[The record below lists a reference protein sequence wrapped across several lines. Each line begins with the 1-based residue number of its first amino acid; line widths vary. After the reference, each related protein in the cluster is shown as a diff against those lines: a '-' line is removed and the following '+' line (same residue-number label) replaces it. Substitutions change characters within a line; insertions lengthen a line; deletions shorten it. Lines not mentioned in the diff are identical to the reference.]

1 MTIDW
6 LYSLRGYPTSLSP
19 TGVVVAIF
27 WFGGLLYLG
36 YASWR
41 QHPVWQKKHRR
52 IFLGLLLFALVFGVV
67 TLPWLRMEIPLPGA
81 SNSTAKAVLMLV
93 PFSVVAWMLA
103 AGLLGPVPA
112 MFLAFVSGV
121 FLGEWNTGLPM
132 EPLVYAT
139 LAWGVAWAF
148 WQPYRTRFYRLLRQ
162 PLFTSL
168 LATLFYAFLFAF
180 GALWLA
186 GVNLESK
193 LDFIFFYGLAFILR
207 AGVAL
212 LVAGVIAQA
221 VALWRPQLWG
231 SQGPYEPSPL
241 ERSLFWRVSLGMAA
255 LMAVTML
262 SIVVVNWQ
270 LARQSARELITR
282 QLETTA
288 QIVSQSIPIL
298 DSQGKS
304 ILRSIA
310 AELQLSDTS
319 EQPLSDKDLQEALHT
334 AVTKSAFF
342 TALVLADD
350 QGRVIASF
358 PDNQTLSSEDIRNIR
373 LIRSTEESESVVYK
387 RTVGDVV
394 TRNAVVA
401 FYFQMPES
409 AEGEKRYLIGYT
421 NLDENPYNEVI
432 KRSFQAPPGSSDEE
446 RSDAFRG
453 IQSEIVILDENR
465 YILYSSARDGG
476 DWLRRSTPV
485 TLEPT
490 ATSASAGEN
499 FENWSEG
506 VYEVDAP
513 RGERYLL
520 VVSQAVGAPWAV
532 LTLAPT
538 RQFQTIALHNA
549 LPLAALIGLLAVVG
563 VVGSLSLVRIL
574 TQSLRSLTTAAERI
588 ASGQLNQPLEVAS
601 VDEIGQLRRAFEYMR
616 QRLQARMSELSRLLH
631 TSQRIAATLKIEEA
645 ADAVLAAAYSPE
657 CAAVRIALSPEALPD
672 DGGDHYPTRFGRG
685 LSAKAYEGLDDQ
697 LLSLAR
703 KQSLIRFNQLSKNTA
718 LVLPKSP
725 TPQSLLAVALRYE
738 TRFLGVLYIVY
749 NTPHT
754 FSDEETRYFS
764 ALGLQM
770 AMAAYTARLYYMAE
784 VRHQRLQAVLNAS
797 PDPILVTDNQER
809 LILANAAARAQL
821 GVSKDLHRPL
831 EEVITEE
838 SLLTLLR
845 REQPPPY
852 SDEITLRNRVYFAT
866 VTGVKSNKA
875 EIGRVCILRDITHFK
890 ELDTL
895 KSEFVATVS
904 HDLRVPLTL
913 INGYLSML
921 EMVGQ
926 LNERQSHYTGQIR
939 QGVQDMTQL
948 VNNLLD
954 LGRIEAGVGLQLQL
968 TSVLDI
974 VDAVANRW
982 QPHAARKRITL
993 TTDIAAGTPPL
1004 IEADPVLL
1012 DRALHNL
1019 VDNAIKYTP
1028 RGGSVVIFGR
1038 PSGDDKIILGVK
1050 DSGVGISP
1058 IDQPRLF
1065 ERFFRIVRRDG
1076 GKEKGSGL
1084 GLAIVKSIV
1093 ERHHGRVW
1101 VESQLG
1107 EGSTFFIELPLR
1119 QPDNTTDTRPIPIY
1133 P

>member
-1 MTIDW
+1 MNINW
-6 LYSLRGYPTSLSP
+6 LYSHGGYLTSLSP

-36 YASWR
+36 YSSR
-41 QHPVWQKKHRR
+41 HRHPVWQKKHGY
-52 IFLGLLLFALVFGVV
+52 IFGGLLLFALVFGVIV
-67 TLPWLRMEIPLPGA
+67 LPWLRTEVPLPGA
-81 SNSTAKAVLMLV
+81 LKSTAGAALMLV
-93 PFSVVAWMLA
+93 PLSAVAWMLA
-103 AGLLGPVPA
+103 AGLLGTIPA
-112 MFLAFVSGV
+112 MFLAFVSGI
-121 FLGEWNTGLPM
+121 FLGEWSTRLPT

-139 LAWGVAWAF
+139 LAWGVSWAF

-162 PLFTSL
+162 PLFASL
-168 LATLFYAFLFAF
+168 LATLLYAFLFAF
-180 GALWLA
+180 SILWLA
-186 GVNLESK
+186 GANLESK
-193 LDFIFFYGLAFILR
+193 LDFIFTNGIEFVVY
-207 AGVAL
+207 AGAAL
-212 LVAGVIAQA
+212 LFAGAVAQI
-221 VALWRPQLWG
+221 VALWQPQSWG
-231 SQGPYEPSPL
+231 YTGPYEPSPL

-262 SIVVVNWQ
+262 SIVIVNWQ
-270 LARQSARELITR
+270 LAQKSARDLITR
-282 QLETTA
+282 QLATTER
-288 QIVSQSIPIL
+288 IVAQSIPIL
-298 DSQGKS
+298 DSQGKNA
-304 ILRSIA
+304 LKTIA
-310 AELQLSDTS
+310 AELQLSDI
-319 EQPLSDKDLQEALHT
+319 SDEALHE
-334 AVTKSAFF
+334 AVTQSAFF

-350 QGRVIASF
+350 SLNVIAAF
-358 PDNQTLSSEDIRNIR
+358 PDDRTLSDEDVENIKLTR
-373 LIRSTEESESVVYK
+373 ESVVYK
-387 RTVGDVV
+387 RTVQDARGADDF
-394 TRNAVVA
+394 NYFGYAEVA
-401 FYFQMPES
+401 FYLQMRTP
-409 AEGEKRYLIGYT
+409 AGETRYLIGYT

-432 KRSFQAPPGSSDEE
+432 KRSFEASNSVPNQ
-446 RSDAFRG
+446 
-453 IQSEIVILDENR
+453 IVILDEER
-465 YILYSSARDGG
+465 RILYSSDGNKLN
-476 DWLRRSTPV
+476 WLRDFDASG
-485 TLEPT
+485 LEPV
-490 ATSASAGEN
+490 ATQVGED
-499 FENWSEG
+499 ENAEG
-506 VYEVDAP
+506 RKENVYEIEGP
-513 RGERYLL
+513 QGKQRYLL

-538 RQFQTIALHNA
+538 QQFQTIALHNA
-549 LPLAALIGLLAVVG
+549 LPLAALVGLLAIVG
-563 VVGSLSLVRIL
+563 IVGSLSLVRIL

-601 VDEIGQLRRAFEYMR
+601 VDEVGQLRRAFEYMR

-685 LSAKAYEGLDDQ
+685 LSAQAYEGLDDQ

-703 KQSLIRFNQLSKNTA
+703 KRSLIRFNQLSKNTA

-809 LILANAAARAQL
+809 LILANLAARAQL
-821 GVSKDLHRPL
+821 GVSKELNRPL

-913 INGYLSML
+913 INGYLTML

-1028 RGGSVVIFGR
+1028 HGGSVVILGR
-1038 PSGDDKIILGVK
+1038 PSGDDKIVLGVK

-1119 QPDNTTDTRPIPIY
+1119 QPDNTNDTRPIY